1 MFQKNRALV
10 LRFIES
16 RLFGRICYVYIRRKG
31 GIMETC
37 EEKAKW
43 VILAV
48 KMVLSRWMRDKQM

>member
-1 MFQKNRALV
+1 M
-10 LRFIES
+10 LRFIGS